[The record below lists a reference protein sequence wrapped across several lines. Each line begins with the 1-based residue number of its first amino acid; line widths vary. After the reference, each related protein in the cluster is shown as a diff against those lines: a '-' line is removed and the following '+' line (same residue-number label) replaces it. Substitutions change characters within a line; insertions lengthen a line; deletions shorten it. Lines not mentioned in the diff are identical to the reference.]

1 MLYSDAVSCAFRLP
15 LSVAFG
21 LAGRTRER
29 RLRRFA
35 GPQRKSRISNPVH
48 AVDRMAGTRSTACG
62 KGEETVRAARSD
74 GTNPRATIR
83 LRRCDD
89 RRPSAV
95 RARYGLEAEVVPF
108 FGRTSVRDGLSGRRL
123 LSDGRNRCAGDM
135 IQHIQLKDDGR
146 QQGQQPGDH
155 AMSERFHEKSIRR
168 QIYDYFRSIRKNTS
182 GKGPRVARAL
192 PCGGAQ
198 CAFGGFPPPATASGK
213 SVSRDSGEGRA
224 ACRRVPMRFAF
235 PVVCARPSPLAESAS
250 RSGSIPMP

>member
-1 MLYSDAVSCAFRLP
+1 MRGLLCFPAAVIRGVRAGR
-15 LSVAFG
+15 
-21 LAGRTRER
+21 GRTRER

-74 GTNPRATIR
+74 GTNPRAAIR

-182 GKGPRVARAL
+182 GKGLRVARAL
-192 PCGGAQ
+192 PCGGTQ

-213 SVSRDSGEGRA
+213 SVSRDSGEGAGGMPESSDAVCLPGRLRA
-224 ACRRVPMRFAF
+224 P
-235 PVVCARPSPLAESAS
+235 PSPLAESAS